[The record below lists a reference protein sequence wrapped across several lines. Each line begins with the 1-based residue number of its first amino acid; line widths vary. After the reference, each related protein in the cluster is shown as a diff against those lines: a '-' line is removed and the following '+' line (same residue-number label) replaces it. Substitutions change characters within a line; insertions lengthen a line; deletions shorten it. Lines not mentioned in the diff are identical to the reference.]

1 MTEEAKLVI
10 ALQQVNNL
18 VSLLKGNQYEN
29 FICSK
34 LISLQIELQRQLSLL
49 TKTNYYNT
57 IKE

>member
-29 FICSK
+29 FICGK

-49 TKTNYYNT
+49 TKTNYCNT

>member
-18 VSLLKGNQYEN
+18 VSLLEDNQYEN
-29 FICSK
+29 FICGK

>member
-29 FICSK
+29 FICGK

>member
-18 VSLLKGNQYEN
+18 VSLLEGNQYEN
-29 FICSK
+29 FIFGK